1 MRRAPV
7 AHKTNRGCGWLR
19 ASLRWTSLRG
29 IDGYLDAATS
39 LGPICVSPA
48 VPRHTG
54 GVRPRNRRA
63 AWCWRDGTSLHR
75 RPSPANW
82 RKVIRGL
89 SGQLPATD
97 QWATGADGIRDAGT
111 HVVSMAGSCPKTQM
125 VLGGFSQGAAV
136 MGFVTSAAVPDG
148 SILRPYLNRCNPK
161 WPLTSPRRA
170 LWTAKHPRHGL
181 PRRAANRDRPAV

>member
-1 MRRAPV
+1 VRRAPV

-63 AWCWRDGTSLHR
+63 AWCWRDGKSLHR

-148 SILRPYLNRCNPK
+148 VDPATVPK
-161 WPLTSPRRA
+161 PLQPEVAAHVAASCSLDCQTPAPWTSSASRQS
-170 LWTAKHPRHGL
+170 
-181 PRRAANRDRPAV
+181 